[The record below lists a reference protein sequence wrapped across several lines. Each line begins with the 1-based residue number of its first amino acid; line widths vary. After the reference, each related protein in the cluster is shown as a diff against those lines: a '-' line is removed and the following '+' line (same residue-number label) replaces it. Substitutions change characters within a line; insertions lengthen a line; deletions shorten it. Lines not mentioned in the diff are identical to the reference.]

1 MATRRQPLI
10 PGWLIPGISAATL
23 VVAVALAAFLALWW
37 NAPQGDWVAVW
48 QDSYLWHVVRFSFWQ
63 AFLSALLSVVP
74 AIFLARALY
83 RRRFPGRQVL
93 LRLCAMTLI
102 LPVLVAVFGILSVYG
117 RQGWLASLW
126 QSLGL
131 EWTFSPYGLQGIL
144 LAHVFFN
151 LPMASRLLLQALE
164 NIPGEQRQ
172 LAAQLGMR
180 GWHFFR
186 FVEWPWLRRQIP
198 PVAALIFMLCFA
210 SFATVL
216 SLGGGPQATTIE
228 LAIYQALSYDYDPA
242 RAAMLALIQMVCCLG
257 LVLLSQRLSKAIAP
271 GTTLLQGWRDPDDR
285 LHSRICD
292 TALIVLALLLLLPPL
307 LAVIVDGVNR
317 QLPEV
322 LAQPVLWQAL
332 WTSLRIA
339 LAAGVLCVV
348 LTMMLLWS
356 SRELRA
362 RQKMLAGQALE
373 MSGMLILAMPGI
385 VLATGFFLLLNNTIG
400 LPQSADGIVI
410 FTNALMAIPYALKV
424 LENPMRDITARYSML
439 CQSLG
444 IEGWSRLKVVEL
456 RALKRPLAQA
466 LAFACVLSIGD
477 FGVVALFGNDD
488 FRTLPFYL
496 YQQIGSYRSQDGAVT
511 ALILLLLCFLLFT
524 VIEKYRGEMLKLTD
538 ITWLYHHLPMRFSLT
553 VERGEQVAILGPSG
567 AGKSTLLNLIAGF
580 LTPASGLLTLDGVDH
595 TTTPPSR
602 RPVSMLFQ
610 ENNLFSHL
618 TVAQNIGLGLNPGLK
633 LNAAQQKKM
642 HAIAH
647 QMGIDNLMA
656 RLPGELSGGQ
666 RQRVALARCL
676 VREQPILLLD
686 EPFSALDPAL
696 RQEML
701 TLVSTSCQQQKMTLL
716 MVSHSMEDAARIATR
731 SVVVAD
737 GRIAWQGKTDEL
749 LSGKASASAL
759 LGIKG

>member
-10 PGWLIPGISAATL
+10 AGWLIPGLSAATL
-23 VVAVALAAFLALWW
+23 MVAVALAAFLALWF
-37 NAPQGDWVAVW
+37 NAPRAAWSSLW

-63 AFLSALLSVVP
+63 AFLSAVLSVVP

-83 RRRFPGRQVL
+83 RRRFPGRLAL

-117 RQGWLASLW
+117 RQGWLAALW
-126 QSLGL
+126 HMLGM

-151 LPMASRLLLQALE
+151 MPMASRLLLQSLE

-172 LAAQLGMR
+172 LAAQLGIR
-180 GWHFFR
+180 GWQFFR

-228 LAIYQALSYDYDPA
+228 LAIYQALNFDYDPA

-271 GTTLLQGWRDPDDR
+271 GTTLVQGWRDPDDR
-285 LHSRICD
+285 PYSRLTD
-292 TALIVLALLLLLPPL
+292 TLLIVLALLLLIPPL
-307 LAVIVDGVNR
+307 LAVVVDGVNR
-317 QLPEV
+317 HLLDV
-322 LAQPVLWQAL
+322 LAQPVLWQAV
-332 WTSLRIA
+332 WTSMRIA
-339 LAAGVLCVV
+339 LAAGLLCVI

-362 RQKMLAGQALE
+362 RQQLLAGQALE
-373 MSGMLILAMPGI
+373 LSGMLILAMPGI
-385 VLATGFFLLLNNTIG
+385 VLATGFFLLLNNSIG
-400 LPQSADGIVI
+400 LPESADGIVI

-424 LENPMRDITARYSML
+424 LENPMRDISARYTML

-444 IEGWSRLKVVEL
+444 IEGWRRLKVVEL
-456 RALKRPLAQA
+456 RALRRPLAQA

-511 ALILLLLCFLLFT
+511 ALLLLILCFILFT
-524 VIEKYRGEMLKLTD
+524 VIET
-538 ITWLYHHLPMRFSLT
+538 
-553 VERGEQVAILGPSG
+553 
-567 AGKSTLLNLIAGF
+567 
-580 LTPASGLLTLDGVDH
+580 
-595 TTTPPSR
+595 
-602 RPVSMLFQ
+602 
-610 ENNLFSHL
+610 
-618 TVAQNIGLGLNPGLK
+618 
-633 LNAAQQKKM
+633 
-642 HAIAH
+642 
-647 QMGIDNLMA
+647 
-656 RLPGELSGGQ
+656 LPG
-666 RQRVALARCL
+666 RNV
-676 VREQPILLLD
+676 
-686 EPFSALDPAL
+686 
-696 RQEML
+696 
-701 TLVSTSCQQQKMTLL
+701 
-716 MVSHSMEDAARIATR
+716 
-731 SVVVAD
+731 
-737 GRIAWQGKTDEL
+737 KTD
-749 LSGKASASAL
+749 
-759 LGIKG
+759 